1 MPARLHP
8 LPDDD
13 AAPVTAAD
21 APPGPS
27 GLRAFGLHGA
37 TLLAMVFMLACG
49 LGYLV
54 VRNAVTATVEHQ
66 ALAVAE
72 IVAEQVTTARTVYAR
87 EIAGTLA
94 GDGFGPNANSAE
106 MPGHVPIPARFL
118 KRVGRASSERSDRSY
133 EYRPISKWNLEPTRG
148 VTDDFLRWAWPQ
160 LESQDRLEPAVP
172 IEWKAVWRIEGE
184 GRDRVLRY
192 LSADL
197 ASQDGCVACHNAY
210 ERRPEVIQRRIAAGV
225 EPGKQWVRHQLMG
238 ALSISIPLDKA
249 EALAGN
255 QVNQTT
261 VFIFGILVAG
271 FGAMFWFN
279 WRMTRQERML
289 RRRESQLAQ
298 SEIEAHAAAEMLK
311 AKQGVEQAFAELSTY
326 MQAVDQ
332 HAIVSMAG
340 RDGRILQVNDK
351 LLEISGYSRA
361 ELIGQ
366 DHRILSSGKHDRA
379 FFDGMW
385 RTISRGQIW
394 RDVICNRTKRGDLY
408 WVDSAIVPLTDAE
421 GHVARYLSI
430 RIDIT
435 ERIRAEQEVRHMA
448 THDGL
453 TGLVNRS
460 LLRDRIDRALKSA
473 RRTFH
478 RSAVLFID
486 LDQFKTIND
495 SLGHEMGDRLLV
507 EVSHRLVACV
517 RDEDTVARQG
527 GDEFIVFMP
536 RINEDRDAE
545 LLAGKL
551 VREIARPYRIGEN
564 ELYVG
569 SSIGIAVFPEHGEDV
584 DTLLKNSDTAMYQ
597 VKEAGRNHFSLY
609 TARMNHMSTE
619 RYALGMELRKAVDG
633 GELLLH
639 YQPVMGV
646 RSGEIEAMEALVRWD
661 HPQRGLV
668 SPLQFIPLAE
678 ASGLI
683 VPIGEWVLNQACR
696 QIKAWRAAGLAVPRM
711 AVNLSAI
718 QVQHADIVEQVAG
731 ILQAHGVEPGAIE
744 LEITEG
750 SLMSRTDEVVET
762 LRRFSAMGITLAI
775 DDFGTGYSSL
785 SYLKLLPVDTLK
797 IDRSF
802 VKDIGRDDDDTAIVT
817 AIIAMAHSLGL
828 RLVGEGVETEAQLR
842 FLRDQG
848 CEQYQGYLAS
858 KPLVAGDLAQ
868 RLPRTAAPADPA
880 ANGGDR
886 PAPAPDP

>member
-1 MPARLHP
+1 MPARLRP
-8 LPDDD
+8 LPDPD
-13 AAPVTAAD
+13 
-21 APPGPS
+21 PGPS
-27 GLRAFGLHGA
+27 STSTTEHAPASSPLRAFGRHGA
-37 TLLAMVFMLACG
+37 TLLGTIFVLACG

-72 IVAEQVTTARTVYAR
+72 IVAQQATTARTVYAR
-87 EIAGTLA
+87 EIAGKLA
-94 GDGFGPNANSAE
+94 KDGFGPNVNSAE
-106 MPGHVPIPARFL
+106 MPGHVPIPAQFL
-118 KRVGRASSERSDRSY
+118 KLVGRASSERSDRLY
-133 EYRPISKWNLEPTRG
+133 EYRPISKWNLEPTQG

-160 LESQDRLEPAVP
+160 LETQDRLEPSVP
-172 IEWKAVWRIEGE
+172 IEWKAVWRIEGA
-184 GRDRVLRY
+184 GRERVLRY
-192 LSADL
+192 LSADP
-197 ASQDGCVACHNAY
+197 ASQDGCVTCHNAY
-210 ERRPEVIQRRIAAGV
+210 ERRPDVIQRRIAAGV
-225 EPGKQWVRHQLMG
+225 EPGKQWMRHQLMG
-238 ALSISIPLDKA
+238 ALSITIPLDKA

-255 QVNQTT
+255 EVNQTT
-261 VFIFGILVAG
+261 VFIFGILVAS

-279 WRMTRQERML
+279 WRMTRQERTL

-332 HAIVSMAG
+332 HAIVSVAG
-340 RDGRILQVNDK
+340 RDGRIQQVNDK
-351 LLEISGYSRA
+351 MLEVSGYSRE

-385 RTISRGQIW
+385 GTISRGQIW
-394 RDVICNRTKRGDLY
+394 RDIICNRTKRGDLY
-408 WVDSAIVPLTDAE
+408 WVDSAIVPLKDAE
-421 GHVARYLSI
+421 GRVVRYLSI

-435 ERIRAEQEVRHMA
+435 ERMRAEQEVRHMA

-460 LLRDRIDRALKSA
+460 VLRDRIDRALKSA

-507 EVSHRLVACV
+507 EVSRRLVACV

-536 RINEDRDAE
+536 RIREDRDAA

-551 VREIARPYRIGEN
+551 VREISRPYRIEEH

-597 VKEAGRNHFSLY
+597 VKEAGRNHFSFFA
-609 TARMNHMSTE
+609 ARMNHMAME

-639 YQPVMGV
+639 YQPVIGMA
-646 RSGEIEAMEALVRWD
+646 SGEIEAMEALVRWE
-661 HPQRGLV
+661 HPERGLV
-668 SPLQFIPLAE
+668 SPMQFIPLAE

-683 VPIGEWVLNQACR
+683 VPIGEWVLNEACR
-696 QIKAWRAAGLAVPRM
+696 QIRAWRAAGLAVPRV

-718 QVQHADIVEQVAG
+718 QVQHVDIAKQVAEV
-731 ILQAHGVEPGAIE
+731 LRAHGVEPGALE

-785 SYLKLLPVDTLK
+785 SYLKMLPVDTLK

-802 VKDIGRDDDDTAIVT
+802 VKDIGQDDDDTAIVT
-817 AIIAMAHSLGL
+817 AIIAMARSLGL
-828 RLVGEGVETEAQLR
+828 KVIGEGVETEAQR
-842 FLRDQG
+842 EFLREQG

-858 KPLVAGDLAQ
+858 RPLSADDLAQ
-868 RLPRTAAPADPA
+868 RLRRA
-880 ANGGDR
+880 
-886 PAPAPDP
+886 